1 MTCCA
6 AAQDVA
12 FLLLSAI
19 SFTRLLLG
27 RVVLIGS
34 FHKPKTGIKTG
45 GRCGERKAMTR
56 KFAHF
61 ACGLLACSALTTPAF
76 AQDDDVDTQPT
87 VRDDSV
93 IIVTATRRA
102 QDVQDIPLAVT
113 AISPQQLEA
122 QRVVNIQQIAA
133 LAPSFT
139 ASQAQL
145 ASGSVVLR
153 VRGIG
158 TTSNNIG
165 FESAVGIFIDGAYQ
179 ARPGVAL
186 SEFVDVERVEVLRG
200 PQGTLFGRNTSAGAL
215 NVTNARPDVTE
226 FSGFVNAEYGNF
238 DEKSLQGAINV
249 PIVKDTVAIRL
260 TGAYRERD
268 GFLDVVDRTG
278 AKIGE
283 TNDVDQWLV
292 RGQIGWD
299 TESGLRGRLIADYSK
314 STSSCCGAIELYQSP
329 LVTAGAFAAVGLGA
343 NGGNG
348 QPVVATTRNDQAT
361 FEQAMDNR
369 VVSANFAP
377 NADIENYGVTGELEF
392 PLSDNADLIFIGSYR
407 KYESFEQ
414 YDSDFTALDIFDV
427 DALNL
432 EIENWT
438 AELRLQGEGLEGK
451 LNYMIG
457 GFYSDETIDQSI
469 NFSLG
474 ADYDRNF
481 GAFLGALAGP
491 TPFQTFTG
499 VNPAGTSSTN
509 RFQQDAK
516 SYAVFTHNSLEI
528 IDGLELTVGARY
540 SWEEKSGGFSQT
552 AVNNQICPAT
562 IGALGTIAGVNAAL
576 VPAFVGVGCFGF
588 TAPVNLPQAA
598 ALPLPRTFQSD
609 FDDEELIYTVKLG
622 YEFSPF
628 VNSYASFTHGYKA
641 GGINLDTTAAVL
653 GADPTFLSEEVDA
666 YEIGVKA
673 RTADGAVTLNVAAF
687 YEEFSNFQVLE
698 FTGTAFATFNV
709 PLAETRGVEIES
721 VIRPSNNLS
730 FNLAATFL
738 EASYPDDCAG
748 TQTSVQVVALCGNTL
763 TNAPKIVALAGAL
776 WEQPISNSL
785 ELFLSGQVRIE
796 GDQRTSTQAIIIPTV
811 APGSTQAQVQAA
823 VDASDPIIADIQDG
837 KAFVNLRAGL
847 RFGPEQN
854 FAIEGWVNNLT
865 DEVVRG
871 VTFNTTLRSTG
882 ANNSRSAFVL
892 PPRQYG
898 VTLRAKF

>member
-1 MTCCA
+1 
-6 AAQDVA
+6 
-12 FLLLSAI
+12 
-19 SFTRLLLG
+19 
-27 RVVLIGS
+27 
-34 FHKPKTGIKTG
+34 
-45 GRCGERKAMTR
+45 MTR
-56 KFAHF
+56 KFAKL

-76 AQDDDVDTQPT
+76 AQDQDSEPEA
-87 VRDDSV
+87 VRNADNV

-113 AISPQQLEA
+113 AIAPQQLEA
-122 QRVVNIQQIAA
+122 QRVVNIQQISA

-215 NVTNARPDVTE
+215 NITNARPDVTE
-226 FSGFVNAEYGNF
+226 FGGFVNAEYGNF
-238 DEKSLQGAINV
+238 DEISLQGAINV
-249 PIVKDTVAIRL
+249 PIVKDTVAVRL

-283 TNDVDQWLV
+283 TNDADQWLV

-299 TESGLRGRLIADYSK
+299 TESGLRGRIIADYSK
-314 STSSCCGAIELYQSP
+314 SQSSCCGAIELYQTP
-329 LVTAGAFAAVGLGA
+329 LVTGGAYTAVGLGA

-348 QPVVATTRNDQAT
+348 QPFVSTAPRDNAA
-361 FEQAMDNR
+361 FERAMDNR
-369 VVSANFAP
+369 IVSANRVP
-377 NADIENYGVTGELEF
+377 QADIDNYGITGELEF
-392 PLSDNADLIFIGSYR
+392 PISDSADLIFIGSYR
-407 KYESFEQ
+407 KYKSFEA
-414 YDSDFTALDIFDV
+414 YDSDFTGNDIFDV

-432 EIENWT
+432 EIDNWT
-438 AELRLQGEGLEGK
+438 AELRLQGETMGGK

-457 GFYSDETIDQSI
+457 GFYSDEQIDQSVS
-469 NFSLG
+469 FSLG

-481 GAFLGALAGP
+481 GGFLGGLAGP
-491 TPFQTFTG
+491 TPLQTLVG
-499 VNPAGTSSTN
+499 VSPNGTSNTN

-516 SYAVFTHNSLEI
+516 SYAIFTHNSFEI
-528 IDGLELTVGARY
+528 TDGLELTLGARY
-540 SWEEKSGGFSQT
+540 SWEEKTGGFTQT
-552 AVNNQICPAT
+552 AVNNQVCPAT
-562 IGALGTIAGVNAAL
+562 LGRLGAIGQINPAL
-576 VPAFVGVGCFGF
+576 VPAFVGLGCFGF
-588 TAPVNLPQAA
+588 TAPADLPQSV

-609 FDDEELIYTVKLG
+609 FEDEELIYTIKLG
-622 YEFSPF
+622 YAFSPF
-628 VNSYASFTHGYKA
+628 VSSYASFTHGYKA

-666 YEIGVKA
+666 WELGVKGQ
-673 RTADGAVTLNVAAF
+673 TPNGAVTVNIAAF
-687 YEEFSNFQVLE
+687 YEEFTNFQVLE

-709 PLAETRGVEIES
+709 PIAETRGVEIES
-721 VIRPSNNLS
+721 VIRPTEGLT
-730 FNLAATFL
+730 FNLAATIL
-738 EASYPDDCAG
+738 EASYPDNCAG
-748 TQTSVQVVALCGNTL
+748 NQTSPQVVSLCGNDL
-763 TNAPKIVALAGAL
+763 TNAPQIVALAGAM
-776 WEQPISNSL
+776 WEKPISDSA
-785 ELFLSGQVRIE
+785 EFFITGQVRME
-796 GDQRTSTQAIIIPTV
+796 SDQRTSTQAIVPPS
-811 APGSTQAQVQAA
+811 AAQIAALGVDAA
-823 VDASDPIIADIQDG
+823 VAAQPLIVADVQDG

-847 RFGPEQN
+847 RFADGAY
-854 FAIEGWVNNLT
+854 AIEGWVNNLT

-871 VTFNTTLRSTG
+871 VTFNTTLRGTG
-882 ANNSRSAFVL
+882 ANSSRSAFTL

>member
-1 MTCCA
+1 
-6 AAQDVA
+6 
-12 FLLLSAI
+12 
-19 SFTRLLLG
+19 
-27 RVVLIGS
+27 
-34 FHKPKTGIKTG
+34 
-45 GRCGERKAMTR
+45 MTR
-56 KFAHF
+56 KFSRF

-76 AQDDDVDTQPT
+76 AQDAEADDQPN
-87 VRDDSV
+87 VREDNV

-113 AISPQQLEA
+113 AIAPQQLEA

-153 VRGIG
+153 VRGVG

-226 FSGFVNAEYGNF
+226 FSGFVNAELGNF
-238 DEKSLQGAINV
+238 DERSLQGAINV
-249 PIVKDTVAIRL
+249 PIVKDTVAVRL
-260 TGAYRERD
+260 TGAYRQRD

-278 AKIGE
+278 TKIGE

-299 TESGLRGRLIADYSK
+299 TESGLRGRIIADYSK

-329 LVTAGAFAAVGLGA
+329 LVTNGIYAAVGAGA

-348 QPVVATTRNDQAT
+348 QPVVATARDDQGA
-361 FEQAMDNR
+361 FERAMDNR
-369 VVSANFAP
+369 IVSANFAP
-377 NADIENYGVTGELEF
+377 EADIDNYGVTGELEF
-392 PLSDNADLIFIGSYR
+392 PVSDNADLIFIGSYR
-407 KYESFEQ
+407 KYQSFER
-414 YDSDFTALDIFDV
+414 YDSDFSALDIFNV
-427 DALNL
+427 PALNL
-432 EIENWT
+432 EIDNWT
-438 AELRLQGEGLEGK
+438 AELRFQGEGMGGK
-451 LNYMIG
+451 LNYLIG
-457 GFYSDETIDQSI
+457 GFYSDEQIDQSVS
-469 NFSLG
+469 FQLG
-474 ADYDRNF
+474 TDFNRNF
-481 GAFLGALAGP
+481 GALLGGALGP
-491 TPFQTFTG
+491 APLTVFTG
-499 VNPAGTSSTN
+499 LDPAGTSNTN

-516 SYAVFTHNSLEI
+516 SYAIFTHNSYEI
-528 IDGLELTVGARY
+528 TDGLELTLGARY
-540 SWEEKSGGFSQT
+540 SWEDKSGGFTQT
-552 AVNNQICPAT
+552 AVNNQVCPAT
-562 IGALGTIAGVNAAL
+562 LNALGAIGGANPAL
-576 VPAFVGVGCFGF
+576 VAPFIGVGCFGF
-588 TAPVNLPQAA
+588 TAPANLPQSAV
-598 ALPLPRTFQSD
+598 LPLVRTFQSN
-609 FDDEELIYTVKLG
+609 FNDEELIYTVKLG
-622 YEFSPF
+622 YEFSPY

-641 GGINLDTTAAVL
+641 GGINLDTTAAVA
-653 GADPTFLSEEVDA
+653 GADPTFLSEQVDA
-666 YEIGVKA
+666 WELGMKA
-673 RTADGAVTLNVAAF
+673 RTPDGAVTVNVAAF
-687 YEEFSNFQVLE
+687 YEEFTNFQVLE

-709 PLAETRGVEIES
+709 PIAETRGIEIES
-721 VIRPSNNLS
+721 VIRPNDELT

-763 TNAPKIVALAGAL
+763 TNAPQVVALAGAM
-776 WEQPISNSL
+776 WEKPLNDSM
-785 ELFLSGQVRIE
+785 ELFFAGQVRLE
-796 GDQRTSTQAIIIPTV
+796 GDQRTSTQAVILPTV
-811 APGSTQAQVQAA
+811 AAGATQAQVQAA
-823 VDASDPIIADIQDG
+823 VAGAPPIIADIQDG

-847 RFGPEQN
+847 RFGDGAY
-854 FAIEGWVNNLT
+854 AIEGWVNNLT

-871 VTFNTTLRSTG
+871 VTFNTTLRGSGPT
-882 ANNSRSAFVL
+882 NSRSAFTL